1 MSFVDDGRIRVT
13 NLSVAVS
20 PDSSTPHDEL
30 LFADHD
36 PIRLTDSLRERLLT
50 HHCDRRRAGDR
61 RRRVE
66 DHAADAVDADRG
78 RAGLHLGVVGVGRA
92 RNRDPVRG
100 ALRADHAALLYRPA
114 RYAERHGRRVHCVAK
129 D

>member
-1 MSFVDDGRIRVT
+1 MT
-13 NLSVAVS
+13 N
-20 PDSSTPHDEL
+20 EF

-36 PIRLTDSLRERLLT
+36 RVVFDSTDSLLERLLT

-66 DHAADAVDADRG
+66 DHAADPVDAHRG

-100 ALRADHAALLYRPA
+100 ALRSDHAALLYRPA
-114 RYAERHGRRVHCVAK
+114 RYAERHGRRVHCVNITIIVEDYGSLPNSAK
-129 D
+129 K